1 MTKEEYLQS
10 LDTTNYVS
18 IPVEDYARQQSYIKE
33 LERQL
38 EKLREEAAH
47 D

>member
-10 LDTTNYVS
+10 LDTTDYIS
-18 IPVEDYARQQSYIKE
+18 IPAGEYARLKAAEQELQALKE
-33 LERQL
+33 AR
-38 EKLREEAAH
+38 H